1 MSDSMP
7 ARLAV
12 TRWPLGHRRRWGG
25 SRKSACR
32 LCCQPSQDLDG
43 GSGAVDDGSPLDGS
57 PLDGSPVGDEPDAV
71 GVGSLPLGADHC
83 VGGSSDGVG
92 TSDAEELV
100 GVGVGVLVGGATGQ
114 VGTFVLV

>member
-1 MSDSMP
+1 MP

-12 TRWPLGHRRRWGG
+12 ARWQAGHRRRWCG
-25 SRKSACR
+25 SRRPVYR
-32 LCCQPSQDLDG
+32 LCCELSQDRDG
-43 GSGAVDDGSPLDGS
+43 GSGGLDDGGSPLDGS
-57 PLDGSPVGDEPDAV
+57 PFDGSPVGEEPNAV
-71 GVGSLPLGADHC
+71 GVGSPPAGEDDC
-83 VGGSSDGVG
+83 VGGTSDGVG

>member
-1 MSDSMP
+1 MSESMS

-12 TRWPLGHRRRWGG
+12 TGSPLGHRRRWCGA
-25 SRKSACR
+25 RKSACR

-43 GSGAVDDGSPLDGS
+43 GAGALDDGPPLDGS
-57 PLDGSPVGDEPDAV
+57 PAGDEPDAV

-83 VGGSSDGVG
+83 VGGTSDGVG
-92 TSDAEELV
+92 ASDAEELV
-100 GVGVGVLVGGATGQ
+100 GVGVGVGVVVGDPTGQ